1 MSNILNFETHNGQQ
15 KGILTIYLLCSL
27 KKKPKSGYEIIS
39 EIKEKTEG
47 AWVPSKGTIYPL
59 LKQLEKGELIK
70 VKTKDKRAKI
80 IFEITPKGKK
90 IIMNQKKEGVTMMKK
105 FMQFRNLFT
114 EIIEEDSQV
123 LSAMLQIQNSVFTS
137 VLALSKEKQKEV
149 IRILRRCASDLQK
162 EVN

>member
-1 MSNILNFETHNGQQ
+1 MSSFLNLETHNGQQ
-15 KGILTIYLLCSL
+15 RGILTIYLLCSL

-47 AWVPSKGTIYPL
+47 TWMPSKGTIYPL

-70 VKTKDKRAKI
+70 IKTKGKRAKN

-90 IIMNQKKEGVTMMKK
+90 MILHVKKQGEYMMKK
-105 FMQFRNLFT
+105 FMKFRNLMT
-114 EIIEEDSQV
+114 DIIEEDNEAVST
-123 LSAMLQIQNSVFTS
+123 MMQIQNTIFMT
-137 VLALSKEKQKEV
+137 SKEKKYKV
-149 IRILRRCASDLQK
+149 IKILKRCASDLQK

>member
-1 MSNILNFETHNGQQ
+1 MSNIMNFETHNGQQ
-15 KGILTIYLLCSL
+15 RGILTMYLLCSL

-47 AWVPSKGTIYPL
+47 TWVPSKGTIYPL

-70 VKTKDKRAKI
+70 VKTKGKRAKN

-90 IIMNQKKEGVTMMKK
+90 MILQVKKQGEHMMKK
-105 FMQFRNLFT
+105 FMKFRNLIID
-114 EIIEEDSQV
+114 IIEEDNEAVSTM
-123 LSAMLQIQNSVFTS
+123 MLIQYTVFMS
-137 VLALSKEKQKEV
+137 SKEKKYE
-149 IRILRRCASDLQK
+149 IIKILKRCASDLQK

>member
-1 MSNILNFETHNGQQ
+1 MNFETRNGQQ
-15 KGILTIYLLCSL
+15 RGILTIYLLCSL

-47 AWVPSKGTIYPL
+47 TWVPSKGTIYPL

-80 IFEITPKGKK
+80 IFEITPNGKK
-90 IIMNQKKEGVTMMKK
+90 MILHVKKQGEHMMKK
-105 FMQFRNLFT
+105 FMKFRNL
-114 EIIEEDSQV
+114 IIDMIEEDSEV
-123 LSAMLQIQNSVFTS
+123 LSTMMQIQNSVFMS
-137 VLALSKEKQKEV
+137 CKGKKNEV
-149 IRILRRCASDLQK
+149 IKILRRCASELQK

>member
-27 KKKPKSGYEIIS
+27 KKKPKSGYELIS

-59 LKQLEKGELIK
+59 LKQLEKAELIK
-70 VKTKDKRAKI
+70 VKTKDKRAKN
-80 IFEITPKGKK
+80 IFETTLKGKK
-90 IIMNQKKEGVTMMKK
+90 MILHVKKQGEHMMKK
-105 FMQFRNLFT
+105 FMKFRNL
-114 EIIEEDSQV
+114 IVDVIGEDNEAVST
-123 LSAMLQIQNSVFTS
+123 MMQIQNTVFMI
-137 VLALSKEKQKEV
+137 SKEKKYEV
-149 IRILRRCASDLQK
+149 IKILRRCASELQK

>member
-90 IIMNQKKEGVTMMKK
+90 MIFNVKKQGEHMMKK
-105 FMQFRNLFT
+105 FMKFRNL
-114 EIIEEDSQV
+114 IIDMIEEDSEV
-123 LSAMLQIQNSVFTS
+123 LSTMMQIQNSVFMS
-137 VLALSKEKQKEV
+137 YKGKENEV
-149 IRILRRCASDLQK
+149 IKILRRCSSELQK

>member
-1 MSNILNFETHNGQQ
+1 MNFETHNGPQR
-15 KGILTIYLLCSL
+15 GILTMYLLCSL
-27 KKKPKSGYEIIS
+27 KKKPKSGYELIS

-70 VKTKDKRAKI
+70 VKTKETRAKI

-90 IIMNQKKEGVTMMKK
+90 IILHVKKQGEQMMKK
-105 FMQFRNLFT
+105 SMKFRNL
-114 EIIEEDSQV
+114 IIDMIEEDSEV
-123 LSAMLQIQNSVFTS
+123 LSTMMQIQNSVFMS
-137 VLALSKEKQKEV
+137 YKGKKNEV
-149 IRILRRCASDLQK
+149 IKILRRCSSELQK

>member
-1 MSNILNFETHNGQQ
+1 MSNILNFETHNGQH

-80 IFEITPKGKK
+80 IFEITSKGKK
-90 IIMNQKKEGVTMMKK
+90 IIMNQKKEGATMMKK

-114 EIIEEDSQV
+114 EIIEEDSQI
-123 LSAMLQIQNSVFTS
+123 LSTMLQVQNSVFKS
-137 VLALSKEKQKEV
+137 VLASSKEKQKKV

>member
-1 MSNILNFETHNGQQ
+1 M
-15 KGILTIYLLCSL
+15 YLLCSL

-47 AWVPSKGTIYPL
+47 TWVPSKGTIYPL

-70 VKTKDKRAKI
+70 VKTKGKRAKN

-90 IIMNQKKEGVTMMKK
+90 MILQVKKQGEHMMKK
-105 FMQFRNLFT
+105 FMKFRNLIID
-114 EIIEEDSQV
+114 IIEEDNEAVSTM
-123 LSAMLQIQNSVFTS
+123 MLIQNTVFMS
-137 VLALSKEKQKEV
+137 SKEKKYE
-149 IRILRRCASDLQK
+149 IIKILKRCASDLQK

>member
-15 KGILTIYLLCSL
+15 KGILTIYLLNSL

-47 AWVPSKGTIYPL
+47 AWIPSKGTIYPL

-80 IFEITPKGKK
+80 IFEITQNGKK
-90 IIMNQKKEGVTMMKK
+90 IIMNQKKEGITMMKK

-123 LSAMLQIQNSVFTS
+123 LSAMLQVQNSVFTS
-137 VLALSKEKQKEV
+137 VLTLSKEKQKEV
-149 IRILRRCASDLQK
+149 IKILRRCESDLQK

>member
-1 MSNILNFETHNGQQ
+1 MSNIMNFETHNGPQR
-15 KGILTIYLLCSL
+15 GILTMYLLCSL

-70 VKTKDKRAKI
+70 VKTKETRAKI

-90 IIMNQKKEGVTMMKK
+90 IILHVKKQGEQMMKK
-105 FMQFRNLFT
+105 SMKFRNL
-114 EIIEEDSQV
+114 IIDMIEEDSEV
-123 LSAMLQIQNSVFTS
+123 LSTMTQIQNSVFRS
-137 VLALSKEKQKEV
+137 YKGKKNEV
-149 IRILRRCASDLQK
+149 IKILRRCSSELQK